1 MLNKISNSSPVLVYQ
16 TSSLVGGTLLISEK
30 LLLFSSIHTFK
41 SAHSKFVSF
50 TANELTIASM
60 LSISPETLSC
70 KMNKLEKAGLIKVN
84 NKEITII
91 NVAELRNFSE
101 NYDYAV
107 R

>member
-1 MLNKISNSSPVLVYQ
+1 
-16 TSSLVGGTLLISEK
+16 
-30 LLLFSSIHTFK
+30 
-41 SAHSKFVSF
+41 
-50 TANELTIASM
+50 M